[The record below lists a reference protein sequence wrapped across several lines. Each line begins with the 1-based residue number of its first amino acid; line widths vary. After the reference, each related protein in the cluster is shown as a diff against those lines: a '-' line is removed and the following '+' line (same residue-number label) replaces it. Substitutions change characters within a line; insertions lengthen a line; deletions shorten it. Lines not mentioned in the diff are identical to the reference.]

1 MTASHS
7 RGASGVDDA
16 DPVGPR
22 TGRRAARAQ
31 DATRAGRRASGRQAA
46 ARGRDR
52 SRRKKRSAGKTAA
65 IVASVLVLIVAG
77 VGAVLYE
84 HLNGNIKSVAISG
97 AGTEKAD
104 AFGRTPI
111 NVLVIGSDARSSAA
125 DCQLGGDCGPGS
137 PNADVEMIMHV
148 SADRSNATVMSVPRD
163 TVTQVPA
170 CKDPSTGR
178 TAPAQTAMVNSA
190 LALGPACQ
198 VAAVHQL
205 TGIPIDHF
213 MMVDFQGVVNMSDA
227 VGGVP
232 VCVSANVYDNY
243 SHLKLAKGTHTLK
256 GVSALEF
263 LRSRHAFGDGSDLGR
278 TVAQHMYLSSMVRTL
293 KSAGTLTDPSA
304 LYGLADAATKALTVD
319 DGLNSI
325 TKLLGLANDLNKVP
339 SDRITF
345 TTMQTMQDPNNKD
358 RVVISP
364 AAQNLL
370 SAIVNDQ
377 SLTTSSGGK
386 SAVDAHATS
395 TATSTPGPTQPAV
408 PDSQITVRVNNASG
422 ITGRASGIAQHLID
436 QGFSPNSG
444 SGNAPVPTSA
454 TSIHYAPGQQ
464 AEAQAVARALQI
476 PGNRLRQD
484 SGVSDVTVV
493 VGSDWSS
500 GTTFPASAGGSS
512 KPAPADTKAAVAGA
526 NAQTGDQKECAHVS
540 TFDTVEVNGVPMTPT
555 QAYADS
561 PGIANSAP

>member
-7 RGASGVDDA
+7 RGASEVDDA
-16 DPVGPR
+16 VPAGTRP
-22 TGRRAARAQ
+22 GRRAARAQ
-31 DATRAGRRASGRQAA
+31 DASRAGRRASGRRAA
-46 ARGRDR
+46 GRGRDR
-52 SRRKKRSAGKTAA
+52 SRRRKRRVGKTIA
-65 IVASVLVLIVAG
+65 ITASALVLIVAAT
-77 VGAVLYE
+77 GAVLYE

-111 NVLVIGSDARSSAA
+111 NVLVIGSDTRSSAQ
-125 DCQLGGDCGPGS
+125 DCQLGGDCGGGPS
-137 PNADVEMIMHV
+137 NADVEMVMHV

-163 TVTQVPA
+163 TVTQLPA
-170 CKDPSTGR
+170 CKDPSTGK
-178 TAPAQTAMVNSA
+178 AVPAQTGMVNSA
-190 LALGPACQ
+190 LAYGPACQ

-213 MMVDFQGVVNMSDA
+213 MMIDFGGVVSMSDA
-227 VGGVP
+227 IGGVP
-232 VCVSANVYDNY
+232 ICVDNNVYDTY

-263 LRSRHAFGDGSDLGR
+263 LRSRHGFGDGSDLGR

-339 SDRITF
+339 SNRITF
-345 TTMQTMQDPNNKD
+345 ATMQTMQDPTDKN
-358 RVVISP
+358 RVVMSP
-364 AAQNLL
+364 AAHNLL
-370 SAIVNDQ
+370 NAISNDQ

-386 SAVDAHATS
+386 SAADAQATS
-395 TATSTPGPTQPAV
+395 TATATPSPTQAAI

-422 ITGRASGIAQHLID
+422 ITGRASDIAQYLIN
-436 QGFSPNSG
+436 QGFSSDSG
-444 SGNAPVPTSA
+444 SRNAPAPAAT
-454 TSIHYAPGQQ
+454 TSIHYASGQQ
-464 AEAQAVARALQI
+464 AEAQAVARALRI
-476 PGNRLRQD
+476 PSSRLRED
-484 SGVSDVTVV
+484 SSVSNVTVV

-500 GTTFPASAGGSS
+500 GTTFAAGGGGSS

-526 NAQTGDQKECAHVS
+526 NAQTGDQKECAQVS
-540 TFDTVEVNGVPMTPT
+540 TYATVEVNGVAMTPT

-561 PGIANSAP
+561 PNVRDSAP